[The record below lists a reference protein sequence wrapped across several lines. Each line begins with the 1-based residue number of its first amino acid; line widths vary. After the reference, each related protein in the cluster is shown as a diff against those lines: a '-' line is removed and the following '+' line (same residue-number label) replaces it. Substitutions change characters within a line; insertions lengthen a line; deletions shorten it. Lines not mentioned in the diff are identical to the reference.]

1 MEEEVVEDDSVT
13 LGTEEELP
21 AKIEKWMEE
30 TPPVKRFTIL
40 SLLILFLTAFL
51 IWYWDWANL
60 SIDGMVAVLIVN
72 TIVFF
77 IIYPLI
83 KKKNSS

>member
-40 SLLILFLTAFL
+40 SLLILFLTTFL

>member
-83 KKKNSS
+83 KKKNSR

>member
-1 MEEEVVEDDSVT
+1 MLMVMDK
-13 LGTEEELP
+13 EELP

>member
-1 MEEEVVEDDSVT
+1 MEEEVVEDDSET
-13 LGTEEELP
+13 FGTEEQLP

-40 SLLILFLTAFL
+40 SLLILFLVAFL

-60 SIDGMVAVLIVN
+60 SIDGMVTVLIVN

-77 IIYPLI
+77 LIYPLI

>member
-1 MEEEVVEDDSVT
+1 MEEEVVEDDSET
-13 LGTEEELP
+13 FGTEEKLP

-40 SLLILFLTAFL
+40 SLLILFLVAFL

-60 SIDGMVAVLIVN
+60 SIDGMVTVLIVN

-77 IIYPLI
+77 LIYPLI

>member
-13 LGTEEELP
+13 LGTEEKLP

-40 SLLILFLTAFL
+40 SLLILFLTTFL

-77 IIYPLI
+77 LIYPLI

>member
-21 AKIEKWMEE
+21 VKIEKWMEE

>member
-13 LGTEEELP
+13 LGTEEKLP

-40 SLLILFLTAFL
+40 SLLILFLVAFL

-60 SIDGMVAVLIVN
+60 SIDGMVTVLIVN

-77 IIYPLI
+77 LIYPLI

>member
-13 LGTEEELP
+13 LGAEEKLP

-40 SLLILFLTAFL
+40 SLLILFLVAFL

-60 SIDGMVAVLIVN
+60 RIDGMVNVLIVN

-77 IIYPLI
+77 LIYPLI
-83 KKKNSS
+83 KKKISS

>member
-60 SIDGMVAVLIVN
+60 SIDGMVTVLIVN

>member
-13 LGTEEELP
+13 LGAEEKLP
-21 AKIEKWMEE
+21 DKIEKWMEE

-40 SLLILFLTAFL
+40 SLLILFLVAFL

-60 SIDGMVAVLIVN
+60 RIDGMVNVLIVN

-77 IIYPLI
+77 LIYPLI
-83 KKKNSS
+83 KKKNSG

>member
-1 MEEEVVEDDSVT
+1 MLMVMDK
-13 LGTEEELP
+13 EELP
-21 AKIEKWMEE
+21 AKIEKWMDE
-30 TPPVKRFTIL
+30 TPPVKRFAVAI
-40 SLLILFLTAFL
+40 LLILFLVAFM

-77 IIYPLI
+77 LIYPLI

>member
-77 IIYPLI
+77 LIYPLI

>member
-13 LGTEEELP
+13 LGAEEKLP
-21 AKIEKWMEE
+21 DKIEKWMEE

-40 SLLILFLTAFL
+40 SLLILFLVAFL
-51 IWYWDWANL
+51 IWYWDRANL
-60 SIDGMVAVLIVN
+60 RIDGMVNVLLVN

-77 IIYPLI
+77 LIYPSI
-83 KKKNSS
+83 KKKISS

>member
-40 SLLILFLTAFL
+40 SLLILFLTTFL

-77 IIYPLI
+77 LIYPLI